1 MKKFIL
7 VIILILFAGY
17 ANAQWQQVYTIPNWI
32 YSFTASGNNIYLGAS
47 TSGLHISV
55 NNGAN
60 WSQGSI
66 TSSVYSLAQS
76 GSFLFAGNAGNGVFR
91 SSNNGANWV
100 QTPLSD
106 RFIRTLAVNG
116 ATILAGTSSSHNE
129 IYLSTNYGAN
139 WNEVSPIVGEI
150 MSLNISGSYAFA
162 GGNPVGVYLSTNNG
176 TNWQQSSLNSGI
188 VRAIVSNG
196 SNIYAGTN
204 SGVFISTNY
213 GTDWNES
220 SLSTQY
226 IYSMALNGN
235 NLYAANGTGGVW
247 VSNNGGAN
255 WTQRNEGFGGLN
267 VQNVYISGSYI
278 YASAYT
284 GSNHSVFRR
293 PLSEL
298 VGIIQASQEI
308 PERFTL
314 SQNYPNP
321 FNPSTKI
328 KFDIPKS
335 SFVKLAVY
343 DILGQEVALL
353 VDKELNPGS
362 YEFLLEASLLSS
374 GTYFYRLQTEGFTQT
389 RKMLLI
395 K

>member
-1 MKKFIL
+1 
-7 VIILILFAGY
+7 
-17 ANAQWQQVYTIPNWI
+17 
-32 YSFTASGNNIYLGAS
+32 
-47 TSGLHISV
+47 
-55 NNGAN
+55 
-60 WSQGSI
+60 
-66 TSSVYSLAQS
+66 
-76 GSFLFAGNAGNGVFR
+76 
-91 SSNNGANWV
+91 
-100 QTPLSD
+100 
-106 RFIRTLAVNG
+106 
-116 ATILAGTSSSHNE
+116 
-129 IYLSTNYGAN
+129 
-139 WNEVSPIVGEI
+139 

-188 VRAIVSNG
+188 VRSIVSNG

-213 GTDWNES
+213 GSTWVES

-226 IYSMALNGN
+226 IYSLAINGS
-235 NLYAANGTGGVW
+235 NLFAANGTGGVW
-247 VSNNGGAN
+247 VSTNNGAN

-267 VQNVYISGSYI
+267 VQNLFISGSYI

-293 PLSEL
+293 PLSE
-298 VGIIQASQEI
+298 VTSIFHISQEI
-308 PERFTL
+308 PGNFSL

-328 KFDIPKS
+328 KFDVPNS

-362 YEFLLEASLLSS
+362 YEFLLEASFLSS
-374 GTYFYRLQTEGFTQT
+374 GTYFYKLQTEGFAQT

>member
-1 MKKFIL
+1 MRRI
-7 VIILILFAGY
+7 IILILFTLIAGST
-17 ANAQWQQVYTIPNWI
+17 NAQWQQVYTVPNWV
-32 YSFTASGNNIYLGAS
+32 YSFTATGNNIFIGAGS
-47 TSGLHISV
+47 TGIHSSA

-60 WSQGSI
+60 WSQGNL
-66 TSSVYSLAQS
+66 TGTVYSLASS
-76 GSFLFAGNAGNGVFR
+76 GSFLFAGNSGNGIFR
-91 SSNNGANWV
+91 SSNAGVNWI
-100 QTPLSD
+100 QTPLNN

-116 ATILAGTSSSHNE
+116 ATILAGTSSSDNE

-139 WNEVSPIVGEI
+139 WNEVSPIGGEV
-150 MSLNISGSYAFA
+150 MSLNISDNYVFA
-162 GGNPVGVYLSTNNG
+162 GGNPVGVFISTNDG
-176 TNWQQSSLNSGI
+176 ANWQQSSLNSGI

-213 GTDWNES
+213 GANWVES

-226 IYSMALNGN
+226 IYSMALNGS

-247 VSNNGGAN
+247 VSNNSGVN

-267 VQNVYISGSYI
+267 VQNVFISGSYI

-284 GSNHSVFRR
+284 GSNHTVFRR

-298 VGIIQASQEI
+298 VGIQNISSEI
-308 PERFTL
+308 PDGFSL
-314 SQNYPNP
+314 QQNYPNP

-328 KFDIPKS
+328 KFAIPNS

-343 DILGQEVALL
+343 DMLGREVSSL
-353 VDKELNPGS
+353 VNEQLQPGTYE
-362 YEFLLEASLLSS
+362 YEFEASGLIS
-374 GTYFYRLQTEGFTQT
+374 GVYFYKISTDNFSEV
-389 RKMLLI
+389 RKMILI